1 MKPISFATGNV
12 EKIAMAKTICE
23 EVGISIEPIQI
34 EIDEIQGEDPELIIR
49 DKAIKAYEVAKRPV
63 IVSDDSW
70 SFNALNGFPG
80 AYMKS
85 INEWFE
91 PEDFLNLM
99 KDKTDRG
106 VVYKQYL
113 AYMDDSQIKIFKNE
127 MPGVLIDQPRGVNK
141 KSPNMTVI
149 VLDADNGKTVAEVF
163 EQGRDIIAERYK
175 NTKDA
180 WHMYAEWYKNE
191 K

>member
-180 WHMYAEWYKNE
+180 WHMFAEWYKNE

>member
-127 MPGVLIDQPRGVNK
+127 MPGVIID
-141 KSPNMTVI
+141 
-149 VLDADNGKTVAEVF
+149 
-163 EQGRDIIAERYK
+163 
-175 NTKDA
+175 
-180 WHMYAEWYKNE
+180 
-191 K
+191 